1 LPDLDIIIVNWNAG
15 QQLRDCLE
23 SIETT
28 TRDGFGLKR
37 VVVVDNGSMDGSAE
51 CLDDLDLPLIVIRNT
66 ENRGFAAACNQ
77 GAKGS
82 VADYLLFLNPDTRL
96 FKDSLVQPL
105 VFVERP
111 DNRRVGIVGIQL
123 VDENGRIARTCA
135 RFPMPCMFFS
145 KMLGLDRLFPRY
157 FSSHLMNEWGHGETR
172 EVDHVMGAF
181 FLIRRQLFEILRG
194 FDERFFVYLEDL
206 DLSRRAYNASW
217 KTVYLADAKAY
228 HKGGGTSEQVRAL
241 RLSYSLRSRI
251 KYGYKHFDRFSA
263 TLLMAGTLFLEPL
276 CRLVL
281 ATWRRSAAEVKETLK
296 GFGMLW
302 RSIIDR
308 ST

>member
-1 LPDLDIIIVNWNAG
+1 
-15 QQLRDCLE
+15 
-23 SIETT
+23 
-28 TRDGFGLKR
+28 
-37 VVVVDNGSMDGSAE
+37 
-51 CLDDLDLPLIVIRNT
+51 VIRNT
-66 ENRGFAAACNQ
+66 GNRGFAAACNQ

-135 RFPMPCMFFS
+135 RFPMPGMFFS

-157 FSSHLMNEWGHGETR
+157 FPSHFMNEWGHGETR

-181 FLIRRQLFEILRG
+181 FLIRRQLFETLRG

-251 KYGYKHFDRFSA
+251 KYGYKHFDRFPA
-263 TLLMAGTLFLEPL
+263 TLLMVSTLFLEPL

-281 ATWRRSAAEVKETLK
+281 ATWRRSATEVKTLK

-308 ST
+308 SM